1 MTGRIIKRKTIN
13 SDQRREKKKRVQVKE
28 NDLYYIGPNIW
39 HMLSV
44 PVWWVPG
51 CPQGLGLAVN
61 IVGT

>member
-1 MTGRIIKRKTIN
+1 MEQERGEQECLLPGRVISRLHE
-13 SDQRREKKKRVQVKE
+13 SQH
-28 NDLYYIGPNIW
+28 GAGAGSG
-39 HMLSV
+39 MGGGV